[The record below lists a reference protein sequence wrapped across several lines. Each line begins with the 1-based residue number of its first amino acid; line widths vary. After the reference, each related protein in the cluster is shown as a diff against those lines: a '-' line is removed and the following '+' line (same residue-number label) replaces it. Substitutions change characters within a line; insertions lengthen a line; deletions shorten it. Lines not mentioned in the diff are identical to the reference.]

1 MTRYEFALFAWLRKP
16 LHTLQVEG
24 RKQQVQSAKALL
36 PPASFSALLP
46 KVLGEPMGM
55 QSLPCPAP
63 QPTPRSPW
71 NSAFSV
77 EGGCVGEAGCLHE
90 GSILG

>member
-1 MTRYEFALFAWLRKP
+1 MTQYEFALFAWLRKS
-16 LHTLQVEG
+16 LHTLQVEE
-24 RKQQVQSAKALL
+24 RKKQVQSAEALL

-55 QSLPCPAP
+55 QSLPRPAP

-77 EGGCVGEAGCLHE
+77 EWGWVGEAGCLHE